1 MIAVYLFLSS
11 LLRILRHGFKDP
23 EFRGLFYSVFVL
35 LIIGTI
41 FYNRVEGWSLLDSF
55 YFTVVALTTVG
66 FGDFSPETT
75 VGKLFTVVYLII
87 GLGLLSSFII
97 QLAQIRR
104 SRKTTILGGTRTRLK
119 SFQQKDDS
127 TAESQDEDENDQ

>member
-87 GLGLLSSFII
+87 GLGLISSFII

-104 SRKTTILGGTRTRLK
+104 SRNAMTRARLN
-119 SFQQKDDS
+119 SFQQIDDS